1 MVIDTILQ
9 TEVCSLHGTNQ
20 FCHQARQLYG
30 PFECTVTMKSGNADV
45 YKHEI
50 PGGQYTNMQ
59 FQAYSLGL
67 GDQFE
72 DVKKVKRN
80 LLVRMT
86 ADCVAWER
94 VAQSRKTLQRDK

>member
-1 MVIDTILQ
+1 MKPFLA
-9 TEVCSLHGTNQ
+9 L
-20 FCHQARQLYG
+20 QARQLYG
-30 PFECTVTMKSGNADV
+30 PFECCATMKSGNADV

-72 DVKKVKRN
+72 DVKKVI
-80 LLVRMT
+80 
-86 ADCVAWER
+86 
-94 VAQSRKTLQRDK
+94 